1 MPVIEV
7 RDLRKAY
14 GDLEAVAGVSFDVAE
29 GEVFGMLGPNG
40 AGKTTTV
47 EILEGLRIRDSG
59 QSACWGWTRRRPV
72 ASAISVLGL
81 DPAASGRE
89 FKRLVGVQLQ
99 QVALYPRLRVHEVI
113 SLFGSFYERQ
123 ADTDDLIAMMG
134 LEDRRNARIAEL
146 SGGQA
151 QRLSVAL
158 AVVNKPQL
166 VFLDEPSTGMDPQ
179 ARRSLWDTVE
189 GFKADGMTVVL
200 TTHYMEEA
208 ERLCDRVAVM
218 DHGRII
224 ALDRPSALV
233 RASFAEDAIEFV
245 SNDGLTV
252 DDLRDLAA
260 VTSAASQGSAH
271 SVFSSDIP
279 QTMGSLLELARER
292 GAPLDGMRVRHAT
305 LEDVFLKLT
314 GRTLRD

>member
-7 RDLRKAY
+7 RDLQKAY
-14 GDLEAVAGVSFDVAE
+14 GDLQAVAGVSFDVAE

-47 EILEGLRIRDSG
+47 EILEGLRIRDVG
-59 QSACWGWTRRRPV
+59 QV
-72 ASAISVLGL
+72 SVLGL
-81 DPAASGRE
+81 DPASSGSD

-113 SLFGSFYERQ
+113 SLFGSFYERR
-123 ADTDDLIAMMG
+123 ASTDELVALMG

-158 AVVNKPQL
+158 AVVNKPRL

-179 ARRSLWDTVE
+179 ARRNLWEIIE

-224 ALDRPSALV
+224 ALDSPGALV
-233 RASFAEDAIEFV
+233 RASFEEDAIEFV
-245 SNDGLTV
+245 SNDGLTAN
-252 DDLRDLAA
+252 DLSGLAA
-260 VTSAASQGSAH
+260 VTSATSQGSAH
-271 SVFSSDIP
+271 SIFSSDIP
-279 QTMGSLLELARER
+279 RTMGSLLDLAAER
-292 GAPLDGMRVRHAT
+292 GAPLEGMRVRHAT

>member
-14 GDLEAVAGVSFDVAE
+14 GELQAVAGVSFDVAE

-47 EILEGLRIRDSG
+47 EILEGLRIRDAG
-59 QSACWGWTRRRPV
+59 QV
-72 ASAISVLGL
+72 SVLGL
-81 DPAASGRE
+81 DPASSGSE
-89 FKRLVGVQLQ
+89 FKRRVGVQLQ

-113 SLFGSFYERQ
+113 SLFGSFYERR
-123 ADTDDLIAMMG
+123 ARTDELIALMG

-158 AVVNKPQL
+158 AVVNKPRL

-179 ARRSLWDTVE
+179 ARRNLWEIIE

-224 ALDRPSALV
+224 ALDSPRALV
-233 RASFAEDAIEFV
+233 RASFDEDAIEFV
-245 SNDGLTV
+245 SNDGLTA
-252 DDLRDLAA
+252 DDLGGLAA
-260 VTSAASQGSAH
+260 VTSATSQGSAH
-271 SVFSSDIP
+271 SIFSSDIP
-279 QTMGSLLELARER
+279 RTMGSLLNLAAER
-292 GAPLDGMRVRHAT
+292 GAPLEGMRVRHAT

>member
-7 RDLRKAY
+7 QDLRKAY
-14 GDLEAVAGVSFDVAE
+14 GDLQAVAGVTFDVAE

-47 EILEGLRIRDSG
+47 EILEGLRIRDG
-59 QSACWGWTRRRPV
+59 GDVR
-72 ASAISVLGL
+72 VLGL
-81 DPAASGRE
+81 DPATSGQE

-113 SLFGSFYERQ
+113 SLFRSFYERQ
-123 ADTDDLIAMMG
+123 AETDDLIELMG
-134 LEDRRNARIAEL
+134 LQDRRNARISEL

-158 AVVNKPQL
+158 AVVNKPKL

-179 ARRSLWDTVE
+179 ARRNLWDTIE

-224 ALDRPSALV
+224 ALDSPSDLV
-233 RASFAEDAIEFV
+233 RANFAEDAIEFV
-245 SNDGLTV
+245 SDDGLTA
-252 DDLRDLAA
+252 DDLRGLAA
-260 VTSAASQGSAH
+260 VTSATSQGSAH
-271 SVFSSDIP
+271 SIFSSDIP
-279 QTMGSLLELARER
+279 QTMSSLLNLAAAR
-292 GAPLDGMRVRHAT
+292 GAPLEGMRVRHAT

>member
-7 RDLRKAY
+7 RDLQKAY
-14 GDLEAVAGVSFDVAE
+14 GDLQAVAGVSFDVAE

-47 EILEGLRIRDSG
+47 EILEGLRIRDAG
-59 QSACWGWTRRRPV
+59 QV
-72 ASAISVLGL
+72 SVLGL
-81 DPAASGRE
+81 DPASSGSD

-113 SLFGSFYERQ
+113 SLFGSFYDRR
-123 ADTDDLIAMMG
+123 ASTDELIALMR

-158 AVVNKPQL
+158 AVVNKPRL

-179 ARRSLWDTVE
+179 ARRNLWEIIE

-224 ALDRPSALV
+224 ALDSPGALV
-233 RASFAEDAIEFV
+233 RASFDEDAIEFV
-245 SNDGLTV
+245 SNDGLTAN
-252 DDLRDLAA
+252 DLGGLAA
-260 VTSAASQGSAH
+260 VTSATSQGSAH
-271 SVFSSDIP
+271 SIFSSDIP
-279 QTMGSLLELARER
+279 RTMGSLLDLAAER
-292 GAPLDGMRVRHAT
+292 GAPLEGMRVRHAT

>member
-7 RDLRKAY
+7 QDLRKAY
-14 GDLEAVAGVSFDVAE
+14 GDLQAVAGVTFDVAE

-47 EILEGLRIRDSG
+47 EILEGLRIRDG
-59 QSACWGWTRRRPV
+59 GDV
-72 ASAISVLGL
+72 SVLGL
-81 DPAASGRE
+81 DPATSGQE

-113 SLFGSFYERQ
+113 SLFRSFYERQ
-123 ADTDDLIAMMG
+123 AETDDLIELMG
-134 LEDRRNARIAEL
+134 LQDRRNARISEL

-158 AVVNKPQL
+158 AVVNKPKL

-179 ARRSLWDTVE
+179 ARRNLWDTIE

-224 ALDRPSALV
+224 ALDSPSDLV
-233 RASFAEDAIEFV
+233 RANFAEDAIEFV
-245 SNDGLTV
+245 SDDGLTA
-252 DDLRDLAA
+252 DDLRGLAA
-260 VTSAASQGSAH
+260 VTSATSQGSAH
-271 SVFSSDIP
+271 SIFSSDIP
-279 QTMGSLLELARER
+279 QTMSSLLNLAAAR
-292 GAPLDGMRVRHAT
+292 GAPLEGMRVRHAT

>member
-7 RDLRKAY
+7 RDLQKAY
-14 GDLEAVAGVSFDVAE
+14 GDLQAVAGVSFDVAE

-47 EILEGLRIRDSG
+47 EILEGLRIRDAG
-59 QSACWGWTRRRPV
+59 QV
-72 ASAISVLGL
+72 SVLGL
-81 DPAASGRE
+81 DPASSGSD

-113 SLFGSFYERQ
+113 SLFGSFYERR
-123 ADTDDLIAMMG
+123 ASTDELVALMG

-158 AVVNKPQL
+158 AVVNKPRL

-179 ARRSLWDTVE
+179 ARRNLWEIIE

-224 ALDRPSALV
+224 ALDSPGALV
-233 RASFAEDAIEFV
+233 RASFEQDAIEFV
-245 SNDGLTV
+245 SNDGLTAN
-252 DDLRDLAA
+252 DLSGLAA
-260 VTSAASQGSAH
+260 VTSATSQGSAH
-271 SVFSSDIP
+271 SIFSSDIP
-279 QTMGSLLELARER
+279 RTMGSLLDLAAER
-292 GAPLDGMRVRHAT
+292 GAPLEGMRVRHAT

>member
-59 QSACWGWTRRRPV
+59 Q
-72 ASAISVLGL
+72 ISVLGL
-81 DPAASGRE
+81 DPAASGRD

-123 ADTDDLIAMMG
+123 AETDDLIAMMG
-134 LEDRRNARIAEL
+134 LQDRRNARIAEL

-158 AVVNKPQL
+158 AVVNKPRL

-179 ARRSLWDTVE
+179 ARRSLWDTIE
-189 GFKADGMTVVL
+189 GFKADGMTVML

-224 ALDRPSALV
+224 ALDSPSALV

-245 SNDGLTV
+245 SNDGLTI

>member
-14 GDLEAVAGVSFDVAE
+14 GELQAVAGVSFAVAE

-47 EILEGLRIRDSG
+47 EILEGLRVRDRG
-59 QSACWGWTRRRPV
+59 YVR
-72 ASAISVLGL
+72 VLGL
-81 DPAASGRE
+81 DPASSGPE
-89 FKRLVGVQLQ
+89 LKRVVGVQLQ

-113 SLFGSFYERQ
+113 SLFGSFYERK
-123 ADTDDLIAMMG
+123 AKTDDLIAMMG

-158 AVVNKPQL
+158 AVVNKPRL

-179 ARRSLWDTVE
+179 ARRNLWEIIE

-224 ALDRPSALV
+224 ALDSPGALV
-233 RASFAEDAIEFV
+233 RASFEEDAIEFV
-245 SNDGLTV
+245 SNDGLTAN
-252 DDLRDLAA
+252 DLSGLAA
-260 VTSAASQGSAH
+260 VTSATSQGSAH
-271 SVFSSDIP
+271 SIFSSDIP
-279 QTMGSLLELARER
+279 RTMGSLLDLAAER
-292 GAPLDGMRVRHAT
+292 GAPLEGMRVRHAT

>member
-1 MPVIEV
+1 MSNPVIQV

-14 GDLEAVAGVSFDVAE
+14 GDLQAVAGVSFEVAE

-47 EILEGLRIRDSG
+47 EILEGLRIRDG
-59 QSACWGWTRRRPV
+59 GDV
-72 ASAISVLGL
+72 SVLDM
-81 DPAASGRE
+81 DPATSGRD
-89 FKRLVGVQLQ
+89 FKRVVGVQLQ

-113 SLFGSFYERQ
+113 SLFGSFYEQR
-123 ADTDDLIAMMG
+123 AETDELVALMG

-158 AVVNKPQL
+158 AVVNMPRL

-179 ARRSLWDTVE
+179 ARRNLWEIIE
-189 GFKADGMTVVL
+189 GFKARGMTVVL

-224 ALDRPSALV
+224 ALDSPSALV
-233 RASFAEDAIEFV
+233 RENFAEDAIEFV
-245 SNDGLTV
+245 SNNGLTE
-252 DDLRDLAA
+252 DDLGQLAA

-271 SVFSSDIP
+271 SIFSSDIP
-279 QTMGSLLELARER
+279 CTMSSLLELAQER
-292 GAPLDGMRVRHAT
+292 GAALEGMRVRHAT

>member
-1 MPVIEV
+1 MPYRRMSTPVIEV

-14 GDLEAVAGVSFDVAE
+14 DDLQAVAGVSFEVAE

-59 QSACWGWTRRRPV
+59 NVR
-72 ASAISVLGL
+72 VLGL
-81 DPAASGRE
+81 DPAASGSE
-89 FKRLVGVQLQ
+89 LKRVVGVQLQ

-113 SLFGSFYERQ
+113 SLFGSFYDRQ

-134 LEDRRNARIAEL
+134 LEDRRNARISEL

-158 AVVNKPQL
+158 AVVNEPQL

-179 ARRSLWDTVE
+179 ARRSLWDTIE

-233 RASFAEDAIEFV
+233 RESFAEDAIEFV
-245 SNDGLTV
+245 STDGLTAE
-252 DDLRDLAA
+252 DLDGLEA
-260 VTSAASQGSAH
+260 VTSATSQGSAH
-271 SVFSSDIP
+271 SVFSRDIP
-279 QTMGSLLELARER
+279 RTMGSLLTLAQER
-292 GAPLDGMRVRHAT
+292 GAPLESMRVRHAT

>member
-1 MPVIEV
+1 MPVIQV

-14 GDLEAVAGVSFDVAE
+14 GDLQAVAGVSFEVAE

-59 QSACWGWTRRRPV
+59 EV
-72 ASAISVLGL
+72 SVLGM
-81 DPAASGRE
+81 DPATSGRD

-113 SLFGSFYERQ
+113 SLFGSFYEQQ
-123 ADTDDLIAMMG
+123 AETDELIALMG

-158 AVVNKPQL
+158 AVVNQPRL

-179 ARRSLWDTVE
+179 ARRNLWEIIE

-224 ALDRPSALV
+224 ALDSPGALV
-233 RASFAEDAIEFV
+233 RENFAEDAIEFV
-245 SNDGLTV
+245 SNDGLSEH
-252 DDLRDLAA
+252 DLGELAA
-260 VTSAASQGSAH
+260 VTNAASQGSAH
-271 SVFSSDIP
+271 SIFSSDIP
-279 QTMGSLLELARER
+279 RTMGSLLDLAAER
-292 GAPLDGMRVRHAT
+292 GAPLEGMRVRHAT

>member
-14 GDLEAVAGVSFDVAE
+14 GELQAVAGVSFAVAE

-47 EILEGLRIRDSG
+47 EILEGLRIRDRG
-59 QSACWGWTRRRPV
+59 YVR
-72 ASAISVLGL
+72 VLGL
-81 DPAASGRE
+81 DPAASGPE
-89 FKRLVGVQLQ
+89 LKRVVGVQLQ

-113 SLFGSFYERQ
+113 SLFGSFYERK
-123 ADTDDLIAMMG
+123 AKTDDLIAMMG

-158 AVVNKPQL
+158 AVVNEPQL

-179 ARRSLWDTVE
+179 ARRSLWDTIE

-224 ALDRPSALV
+224 ALDRPGALV
-233 RASFAEDAIEFV
+233 RDNFAEDAIEFV
-245 SNDGLTV
+245 STKGLTAE
-252 DDLRDLAA
+252 DLGGLES
-260 VTSAASQGSAH
+260 VTGATSQGSAH

-279 QTMGSLLELARER
+279 RTMGSLLALAQER
-292 GAPLDGMRVRHAT
+292 GAPLEGMRVRHAT

>member
-1 MPVIEV
+1 
-7 RDLRKAY
+7 LRHIV
-14 GDLEAVAGVSFDVAE
+14 LI
-29 GEVFGMLGPNG
+29 
-40 AGKTTTV
+40 TT
-47 EILEGLRIRDSG
+47 LAL
-59 QSACWGWTRRRPV
+59 AF
-72 ASAISVLGL
+72 A
-81 DPAASGRE
+81 PAATGQEQPPLPETWGRYWPDWGHE
-89 FKRLVGVQLQ
+89 WMSVSVALNPDGSVSSRLPDNAREKFEYQMAKFKRLFGVQLQ

-113 SLFGSFYERQ
+113 SLFGSFYEHR
-123 ADTDDLIAMMG
+123 ANTDDLIALMG

-179 ARRSLWDTVE
+179 ARRNLWDIIE
-189 GFKADGMTVVL
+189 GFKAKGMTVVL

-224 ALDRPSALV
+224 ALDSPNALV
-233 RASFAEDAIEFV
+233 RQNFAEDAIEFV
-245 SNDGLTV
+245 SNDGLTE
-252 DDLRDLAA
+252 DDLGALAS
-260 VTSAASQGSAH
+260 VTSATSQGSAH

-279 QTMGSLLELARER
+279 RTMGSLLDLARER

>member
-14 GDLEAVAGVSFDVAE
+14 GDLQAVAGVSFDVAQ

-47 EILEGLRIRDSG
+47 EILEGLRLRDSG
-59 QSACWGWTRRRPV
+59 DV
-72 ASAISVLGL
+72 SVLDL
-81 DPAASGRE
+81 DPATSGRE

-113 SLFGSFYERQ
+113 SLFGSFYEQR
-123 ADTDDLIAMMG
+123 AATDDLIALMG
-134 LEDRRNARIAEL
+134 LEDRRDARIAEL

-158 AVVNKPQL
+158 AVVNKPRL

-179 ARRSLWDTVE
+179 ARRNLWDTIE
-189 GFKADGMTVVL
+189 GFRADGMTVVL

-224 ALDRPSALV
+224 ALDSPRALV
-233 RASFAEDAIEFV
+233 RANFEEDAIEFV
-245 SNDGLTV
+245 SNDGLTA
-252 DDLRDLAA
+252 DDLSGLAA
-260 VTSAASQGSAH
+260 VASAASQGSAH
-271 SVFSSDIP
+271 SIFSSDIP
-279 QTMGSLLELARER
+279 RTMGSLLALAQDR
-292 GAPLDGMRVRHAT
+292 GAPLEGMRVRHAT

>member
-7 RDLRKAY
+7 RNLRKAY
-14 GDLEAVAGVSFDVAE
+14 GDLQAVAGVSFDVAE

-59 QSACWGWTRRRPV
+59 EV
-72 ASAISVLGL
+72 SVLDL
-81 DPAASGRE
+81 DPATSGRD

-113 SLFGSFYERQ
+113 SLFGSFYEQR
-123 ADTDDLIAMMG
+123 ADTDELIALMG
-134 LEDRRNARIAEL
+134 LDDRRNARITEL

-158 AVVNKPQL
+158 AVVNKPRL

-179 ARRSLWDTVE
+179 ARRNLWDTIE

-224 ALDRPSALV
+224 ALDRPGDLV
-233 RASFAEDAIEFV
+233 RESFAEDAIEFV

-252 DDLRDLAA
+252 GDLRGLAA
-260 VTSAASQGSAH
+260 VTSATSQGSAH
-271 SVFSSDIP
+271 SIFSSDIP
-279 QTMGSLLELARER
+279 RTMGGLLELARER
-292 GAPLDGMRVRHAT
+292 GSPLEGMRVRHAT

>member
-1 MPVIEV
+1 MSTPVIQV

-14 GDLEAVAGVSFDVAE
+14 GDLQAVAGVSFEVAE

-59 QSACWGWTRRRPV
+59 DV
-72 ASAISVLGL
+72 SVLGM
-81 DPAASGRE
+81 DPATSGRD

-99 QVALYPRLRVHEVI
+99 QVALYPRLRVLEVI
-113 SLFGSFYERQ
+113 SLFGSFYEQR
-123 ADTDDLIAMMG
+123 ANTDDLIALMG

-158 AVVNKPQL
+158 AVVNMPRL

-179 ARRSLWDTVE
+179 ARRNLWDIIE
-189 GFKADGMTVVL
+189 GFKAKGMTVVL

-224 ALDRPSALV
+224 ALDSPSALV
-233 RASFAEDAIEFV
+233 RQNFAEDAIEFV
-245 SNDGLTV
+245 SNDGLTE
-252 DDLRDLAA
+252 RDLGELAS

-271 SVFSSDIP
+271 SIFSSDIP
-279 QTMGSLLELARER
+279 RTMGSLLDLAQER
-292 GAPLDGMRVRHAT
+292 GAPLEGMRVRHAT

>member
-7 RDLRKAY
+7 RDLQKAY
-14 GDLEAVAGVSFDVAE
+14 GDLQAVAGVSFDVAE

-47 EILEGLRIRDSG
+47 EILEGLRIRDAG
-59 QSACWGWTRRRPV
+59 QV
-72 ASAISVLGL
+72 SVLGL
-81 DPAASGRE
+81 DPASSGSD

-113 SLFGSFYERQ
+113 SLFGSFYDRR
-123 ADTDDLIAMMG
+123 ASTDELIALMG

-179 ARRSLWDTVE
+179 ARRNLWEIIE

-224 ALDRPSALV
+224 ALDSPGALV
-233 RASFAEDAIEFV
+233 RASFDEDAIEFV
-245 SNDGLTV
+245 SNDGLTAN
-252 DDLRDLAA
+252 DLSGLAA
-260 VTSAASQGSAH
+260 VTSATSQGSAH
-271 SVFSSDIP
+271 SIFSSDIP
-279 QTMGSLLELARER
+279 RTMGSLLDLAAER
-292 GAPLDGMRVRHAT
+292 GAPLEGMRVRHAT

>member
-14 GDLEAVAGVSFDVAE
+14 GDLQAVAGVSFDVAQ

-47 EILEGLRIRDSG
+47 EILEGLRLRDSG
-59 QSACWGWTRRRPV
+59 DV
-72 ASAISVLGL
+72 SVLDL
-81 DPAASGRE
+81 DPATSGRE

-113 SLFGSFYERQ
+113 SLFGSFYEQR
-123 ADTDDLIAMMG
+123 AATDDLIALMG
-134 LEDRRNARIAEL
+134 LEDRRDARIAEL

-158 AVVNKPQL
+158 AVVNKPRL

-179 ARRSLWDTVE
+179 ARRNLWDTIE

-224 ALDRPSALV
+224 ALDSPRALV
-233 RASFAEDAIEFV
+233 LANFEEDAIEFV
-245 SNDGLTV
+245 SNDGLTA
-252 DDLRDLAA
+252 DDLSGLAA
-260 VTSAASQGSAH
+260 VASAASQGSAH
-271 SVFSSDIP
+271 SIFSSDIP
-279 QTMGSLLELARER
+279 RTMGSLLALAQDR
-292 GAPLDGMRVRHAT
+292 GVPLEGMRVRHAT

>member
-14 GDLEAVAGVSFDVAE
+14 GDLQAVAGVSFDVAQ

-47 EILEGLRIRDSG
+47 EILEGLRLRDSG
-59 QSACWGWTRRRPV
+59 DV
-72 ASAISVLGL
+72 SVLDL
-81 DPAASGRE
+81 DPATSGRE

-113 SLFGSFYERQ
+113 SLFGSFYEQR
-123 ADTDDLIAMMG
+123 ADTDELIALMG
-134 LEDRRNARIAEL
+134 LEDRRDARIAEL

-158 AVVNKPQL
+158 AVVNRPRL

-179 ARRSLWDTVE
+179 ARRNLWDTIE
-189 GFKADGMTVVL
+189 GFRADGMTVVL

-224 ALDRPSALV
+224 ALDSPRALV
-233 RASFAEDAIEFV
+233 RANFEEDAIEFV
-245 SNDGLTV
+245 SNDGLTA
-252 DDLRDLAA
+252 DDLSGLAA
-260 VTSAASQGSAH
+260 VASAASHGSAH
-271 SVFSSDIP
+271 SIFSSDIP
-279 QTMGSLLELARER
+279 RTMGSLLALAQDR
-292 GAPLDGMRVRHAT
+292 GAPLEGMRVRHAT

>member
-7 RDLRKAY
+7 RDLQKAY
-14 GDLEAVAGVSFDVAE
+14 GDLQAVAGVSFDVAE

-47 EILEGLRIRDSG
+47 EILEGLRIRDAG
-59 QSACWGWTRRRPV
+59 QV
-72 ASAISVLGL
+72 SVLGL
-81 DPAASGRE
+81 DPASSGSD

-113 SLFGSFYERQ
+113 SLFGSFYDRR
-123 ADTDDLIAMMG
+123 ASTDELIALMG

-158 AVVNKPQL
+158 AVVNKPRL

-179 ARRSLWDTVE
+179 ARRNLWEIIE

-224 ALDRPSALV
+224 ALDSPGALV
-233 RASFAEDAIEFV
+233 RASFDEDAIEFV
-245 SNDGLTV
+245 SNDGLTAN
-252 DDLRDLAA
+252 DLGGLAA
-260 VTSAASQGSAH
+260 VTSATSQGSAH
-271 SVFSSDIP
+271 SIFSSDIP
-279 QTMGSLLELARER
+279 RTMGSLLDLAAER
-292 GAPLDGMRVRHAT
+292 GAPLEGMRVRHAT

>member
-7 RDLRKAY
+7 RNLRKAY
-14 GDLEAVAGVSFDVAE
+14 GDLQAVAGVSFDVAE

-47 EILEGLRIRDSG
+47 EILEGLRIRDG
-59 QSACWGWTRRRPV
+59 GEV
-72 ASAISVLGL
+72 SVLGL
-81 DPAASGRE
+81 DPASSGRE
-89 FKRLVGVQLQ
+89 FKCLVGVQLQ

-113 SLFGSFYERQ
+113 SLFGSFYEQR
-123 ADTDDLIAMMG
+123 ADTDELIALMG
-134 LEDRRNARIAEL
+134 LDDRRNARITEL

-158 AVVNKPQL
+158 AVVNKPRL

-179 ARRSLWDTVE
+179 ARRNLWDTIE

-224 ALDRPSALV
+224 ALDRPGDLV
-233 RASFAEDAIEFV
+233 RESFAEDAIEFV

-252 DDLRDLAA
+252 DDLRGLAA
-260 VTSAASQGSAH
+260 VTSATSQGSAH
-271 SVFSSDIP
+271 SIFSSDIP
-279 QTMGSLLELARER
+279 RTMGGLLELARER
-292 GAPLDGMRVRHAT
+292 GSPLEGMRVRHAT